1 MSSQLEDAFNE
12 AVQRRAFEHE
22 HQRILALLD
31 SVEAEEA
38 VVNALMRAVEAGA
51 DLGSEART
59 AITALVGLVESDR
72 PTGKTGSV
80 SYRVR
85 DRDSDYKAMCHEDRD
100 HAELL
105 LKAWLAD
112 GRDALIESR
121 VVYDAGWRPDGEDR
135 P

>member
-85 DRDSDYKAMCHEDRD
+85 DEERARIVKALREAAHGGNRGQPGSF
-100 HAELL
+100 
-105 LKAWLAD
+105 W
-112 GRDALIESR
+112 
-121 VVYDAGWRPDGEDR
+121 VGWRAAARAIEEGWAEKPETNT
-135 P
+135 

>member
-1 MSSQLEDAFNE
+1 MNDTI
-12 AVQRRAFEHE
+12 RATRVCMFC
-22 HQRILALLD
+22 
-31 SVEAEEA
+31 
-38 VVNALMRAVEAGA
+38 G
-51 DLGSEART
+51 
-59 AITALVGLVESDR
+59 GLVESDR

-112 GRDALIESR
+112 GRDAVIESR
-121 VVYDAGWRPDGEDR
+121 VVYDAGWWPDGEDR
-135 P
+135 